1 MTSTSTSTT
10 TFVRNYSELYYL
22 EKNPCCSNKF
32 TGLQGQTG
40 PTGFDGSIGAYGF
53 TGECGITGPR
63 GQLGTGPTGCPGCYK
78 VTNKVVGSVGDT
90 GETGQT
96 GIIGSTGYTGIMGPV
111 NEIDAGGTGPTGSS
125 GLTGVTGIV
134 GETGSSIN
142 MELNTINSSEQTYN
156 INPTDTIEWG
166 INNYGKSYSF
176 TNLSSNI
183 IITTDASST
192 IFTDTLGVTYQ
203 VYIFN
208 NNSSFSMD
216 GSSGFVDMCLIGGGG
231 AGCGSTTLSPL
242 YSQNGSGAGQLMFIN
257 NYLLLNDTS
266 YNINIG
272 SGGHYENNTGSYGL
286 PTSIDISSQILF
298 GAAGGAGATNASFNY
313 VQSGGNGII
322 TIDSSNTNII
332 YTGTSSGSG
341 GSSIATS
348 TYYSINPYLNLDA
361 QIWSYGNNGGSI
373 SENGGGGGGGA
384 GGSGTNGSSSGIG
397 GIGGIG
403 LVIYF
408 DSSYGRAICGGSS
421 GTGTNIS
428 DPSYGIYPYVYPPT
442 TPLYD
447 NNNTSSGYPYPYS
460 YGAGQSF
467 TDTDIPINDK
477 INASPNT
484 GSGGGSILKASSST
498 NGGNGGSGLF
508 MIRYK
513 IN

>member
-1 MTSTSTSTT
+1 MTSTSTSTSTT

-32 TGLQGQTG
+32 TGLQGSTG
-40 PTGFDGSIGAYGF
+40 PTGFVGSIGAYGF
-53 TGECGITGPR
+53 TGDCGITGPR

-78 VTNKVVGSVGDT
+78 VTNNVVGSVGDT

-96 GIIGSTGYTGIMGPV
+96 GIIGLTGYTGIMGPI
-111 NEIDAGGTGPTGSS
+111 NELDAGGTGPTGSS

-134 GETGSSIN
+134 GATGSSRN
-142 MELNTINSSEQTYN
+142 MELKTINISDQNYN
-156 INPTDTIEWG
+156 INPTDTIKWG
-166 INNYGKSYSF
+166 INSYGKSYSF

-183 IITTDASST
+183 IITTDANST

-208 NNSSFSMD
+208 NTSSFSMD

-242 YSQNGSGAGQLMFIN
+242 YSQNGSGAGQLMFVN

-272 SGGHYENNTGSYGL
+272 AGGVGNNQGTNGFI
-286 PTSIDISSQILF
+286 TSIDISSQILF
-298 GAAGGAGATNASFNY
+298 GAAGGAGATDASFNY
-313 VQSGGNGII
+313 VQNGINGII
-322 TIDSSNTNII
+322 TLDSSNTNII

-373 SENGGGGGGGA
+373 SENGEGGGGGGGV

-408 DSSYGRAICGGSS
+408 DSSYGRAICGGGS
-421 GTGTNIS
+421 GTGSNIS
-428 DPSYGIYPYVYPPT
+428 DPSYGTYPYIYPPSGYPYP
-442 TPLYD
+442 
-447 NNNTSSGYPYPYS
+447 YPYPYS

-467 TDTDIPINDK
+467 TDDPINDK
-477 INASPNT
+477 KNASPNT
-484 GSGGGSILKASSST
+484 GSGGGSILKTSSST